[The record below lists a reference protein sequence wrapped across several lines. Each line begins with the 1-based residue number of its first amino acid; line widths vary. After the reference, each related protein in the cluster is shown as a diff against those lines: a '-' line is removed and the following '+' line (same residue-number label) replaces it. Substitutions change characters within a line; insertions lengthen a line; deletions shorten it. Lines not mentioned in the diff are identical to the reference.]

1 MLRTLRPVL
10 ALLTRRARGLQ
21 SMGALVRALELLA
34 LFGTALGA
42 TRGDVTG
49 SLLVLAAGSIL
60 FVVRSLLQA
69 WLTEETRRTFFNALA
84 SSLIEAD
91 LLAEPPSAGHDTEPL
106 VYTGVFEA
114 MRISSSIL
122 PALIGQL
129 GASVI
134 LTGFILTT
142 YSTQVIASGMGA
154 LVVVSAILLAA
165 HRFTRGSW
173 NDEAQ
178 RLQEVVD
185 GLVCAFRGRLELVA
199 SGREADFVTR
209 QRARTE
215 AWSQSALRGSAAA
228 AFVWRGAW
236 VAGALAGV
244 GLFLALQLATE
255 AQPGFGGESW
265 KTALVLLGSAPAFT
279 SAARDAIEL
288 VRASLRLEPLVDVLR
303 GRRKPAEGLASI
315 APPPLPAAIQFRNVS
330 FAYPKGGE
338 TAVSHLDFQWTPGKL
353 LVLAGPNGSGKSTVL
368 RLLLGLGLPT
378 NGIIQIGGVDLASLD
393 LAAWRRQLAFVPQ
406 QVFLPEGFTVREIL
420 RLTAPHATERA
431 IVDALERTELWEV
444 LRKRSLDAPL
454 DELASSLSAGQRQ
467 RLWIARALAVGAPM
481 LLMDEPD
488 ANLDPAGIEL
498 FLQIIR
504 SDPKRAVI
512 VATHGPE
519 LIAAGDQVIWLDRGS
534 DAKTVSSSTPTK

>member
-10 ALLTRRARGLQ
+10 ALLTSRARGLQ
-21 SMGALVRALELLA
+21 FMGALLRALELLA
-34 LFGTALGA
+34 VFGTALGA
-42 TRGDVTG
+42 ARGDLRGT
-49 SLLVLAAGSIL
+49 LPVLAAGSIL
-60 FVVRSLLQA
+60 FVLRNLLES

-84 SSLIEAD
+84 SSLLKAD

-106 VYTGVFEA
+106 VFTGVFEA
-114 MRISSSIL
+114 MRISTSIL

-134 LTGFILTT
+134 LTGFIVTT
-142 YSTQVIASGMGA
+142 YSTQVIASGMAA
-154 LVVVSAILLAA
+154 LVVVSIILLAA

-199 SGREADFVTR
+199 SGREAEFVTR
-209 QRARTE
+209 QRARTD
-215 AWSQSALRGSAAA
+215 AWSRRAHRGSAAA

-236 VAGALAGV
+236 VAGALAGA
-244 GLFLALQLATE
+244 GLFLAPLLGTE
-255 AQPGFGGESW
+255 AQPALGDESW

-288 VRASLRLEPLVDVLR
+288 VRASSRLRPLVDVLQ
-303 GRRKPAEGLASI
+303 GGRKPVEGVASI
-315 APPPLPAAIQFRNVS
+315 APPPLPAAIQFRSVS
-330 FAYPKGGE
+330 FAYPNGVG
-338 TAVSHLDFQWTPGKL
+338 TAINHLDFQWTPGKL
-353 LVLAGPNGSGKSTVL
+353 LIFAGPNGSGKSTVL

-378 NGIIQIGGVDLASLD
+378 DGIIEIGGVDLASLD
-393 LAAWRRQLAFVPQ
+393 LVAWRRQLAFVPQ
-406 QVFLPEGFTVREIL
+406 QVFLPEGFTVREML
-420 RLTAPHATERA
+420 RLTAPHATESA
-431 IVDALERTELWEV
+431 IVDALDRTELWEV

-454 DELASSLSAGQRQ
+454 DQLASSLSAGQRQ
-467 RLWIARALAVGAPM
+467 RLWIARALAAETPI

-498 FLQIIR
+498 LLQIIR
-504 SDPKRAVI
+504 SDPKRAAI

-519 LIAAGDQVIWLDRGS
+519 LIAAGDKVIWLDRGS
-534 DAKTVSSSTPTK
+534 VAKTVSPSTPTK